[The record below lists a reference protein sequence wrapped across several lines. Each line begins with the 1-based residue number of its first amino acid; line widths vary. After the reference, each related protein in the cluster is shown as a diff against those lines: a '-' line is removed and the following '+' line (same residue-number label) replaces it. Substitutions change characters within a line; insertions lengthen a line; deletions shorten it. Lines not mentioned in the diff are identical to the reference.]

1 MRKIGVIGGLSW
13 VSTADYYRRL
23 NLVTQERLGCTE
35 IPLLVRPGDTDPP
48 TFSTTEI
55 HCWAAV
61 EMALA
66 SGA

>member
-1 MRKIGVIGGLSW
+1 

-23 NLVTQERLGCTE
+23 NLMTQERLGCTE

-55 HCWAAV
+55 HCRAAV